1 MAGMKR
7 LILYCFIFSA
17 AWGAAAQELQF
28 SQPVKLGQEVN
39 SDDEELAPM
48 LSPDGQTLYFTRA
61 FHSKNTGGKY
71 AGTDIWIS
79 RKDANGNWTP
89 AVNAGKP
96 WNNKRSNAV
105 IGISADGSTVYLSN
119 AYNNRSGISFSK
131 LVAGKWTE
139 PEFIPVPGINRDDF
153 VSVYVHPSTDVM
165 LVSMKGKGSY
175 GEEDLYVSV
184 KDSLG
189 NWNQPRN
196 LGPSINTSGF
206 EHSPFLSADKKR
218 LYFSSNG
225 HPGLGSADIFYSDRL
240 YDSWETWTAP
250 KNIGEKINSKGFDG
264 YFYCDNDSLAIFS
277 SLSSNNFSE
286 LFTVQVQRVRRRN
299 IEDNF
304 TFLSERELASLFKQ
318 KVEFELN
325 FESGSSVLNISAR
338 NQLAKI
344 ARALEDVIEVKV
356 HLVAKRFVD
365 SGDLELSKLRL
376 FNILEYLKQLGTD
389 GTRVT
394 FGSEIETSMESR
406 SLNTVLVRFYK

>member
-17 AWGAAAQELQF
+17 AWEAGAQELQF

-48 LSPDGQTLYFTRA
+48 LSPDGKTLYFTRA

-165 LVSMKGKGSY
+165 LISMKGKGSY

-264 YFYCDNDSLAIFS
+264 YFTTYYDSLIFCIQDGQMVQALGVKRREELVFDQRQIKYLS
-277 SLSSNNFSE
+277 DNEIKNVLGISVVSL
-286 LFTVQVQRVRRRN
+286 
-299 IEDNF
+299 I
-304 TFLSERELASLFKQ
+304 
-318 KVEFELN
+318 EFESN
-325 FESGSSVLNISAR
+325 VTEVSPSGVKDLQAFAALVRDRADI
-338 NQLAKI
+338 KI
-344 ARALEDVIEVKV
+344 R
-356 HLVAKRFVD
+356 LVAKRLAD
-365 SGDLELSKLRL
+365 SQDIDLYKVRL
-376 FNILEYLKQLGTD
+376 INILNLLRDQGVS
-389 GTRVT
+389 GTRIS
-394 FGSEIETSMESR
+394 FGSEIEPGSSSPKRSES
-406 SLNTVLVRFYK
+406 VLLKLYY

>member
-1 MAGMKR
+1 MVGMKR

-17 AWGAAAQELQF
+17 AWEAGAQELQF

-48 LSPDGQTLYFTRA
+48 LSPDGKTLYFTRA

-119 AYNNRSGISFSK
+119 AYNNRSGVSFSK
-131 LVAGKWTE
+131 LVAGKWTK

-165 LVSMKGKGSY
+165 VISMKGKGSY
-175 GEEDLYVSV
+175 GEEDLYVSL

-196 LGPSINTSGF
+196 LGPSINTTGF
-206 EHSPFLSADKKR
+206 EIAPYLSFDMSK
-218 LYFSSNG
+218 LYFASNG
-225 HPGLGSADIFYSDRL
+225 HGGYGDADIFVSERQYG
-240 YDSWETWTAP
+240 TWDIWSVP
-250 KNIGEKINSKGFDG
+250 RNLGKVVNSIGFDA
-264 YFYCDNDSLAIFS
+264 YFSIYADKIAFYS
-277 SLSSNNFSE
+277 SRITGEQSSMHT
-286 LFTVQVQRVRRRN
+286 LQVSYVSN
-299 IEDNF
+299 VLPAGS
-304 TFLSERELASLFKQ
+304 TFLSDD
-318 KVEFELN
+318 ELN
-325 FESGSSVLNISAR
+325 SIYPKRISTRMDYNKGISTLSSDQNEILWFVANRVLQREGIQILVWVREEEDSKTTLER
-338 NQLAKI
+338 TTEI
-344 ARALEDVIEVKV
+344 IRALRLVGLAENRISISTQRVKPEQSKHGGGVIE
-356 HLVAKRFVD
+356 
-365 SGDLELSKLRL
+365 
-376 FNILEYLKQLGTD
+376 ILLY
-389 GTRVT
+389 R
-394 FGSEIETSMESR
+394 
-406 SLNTVLVRFYK
+406 